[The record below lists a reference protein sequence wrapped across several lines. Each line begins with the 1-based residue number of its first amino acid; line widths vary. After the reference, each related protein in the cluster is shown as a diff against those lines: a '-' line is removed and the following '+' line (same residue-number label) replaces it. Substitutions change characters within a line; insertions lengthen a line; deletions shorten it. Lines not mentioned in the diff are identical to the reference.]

1 MKKRAFSFRIDAA
14 QNKCLHE
21 ISHNTKIP
29 ISALLTQ
36 AIDQTLITYSLYV
49 SDKKLR
55 DNLFTS
61 NLFLAYNGY

>member
-1 MKKRAFSFRIDAA
+1 MKKQVFSFRIDPA

-21 ISHNTKIP
+21 ISHRTKTP
-29 ISALLTQ
+29 ISRLLEQ

-55 DNLFTS
+55 DALLTS
-61 NLFLAYNGY
+61 NLNLMYNG